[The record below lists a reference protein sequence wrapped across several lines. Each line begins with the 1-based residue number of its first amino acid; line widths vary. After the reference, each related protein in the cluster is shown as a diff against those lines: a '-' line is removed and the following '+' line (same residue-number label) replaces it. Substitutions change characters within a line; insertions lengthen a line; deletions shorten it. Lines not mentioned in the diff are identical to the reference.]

1 MYTSH
6 GHHIPGTDT
15 KSDEPR
21 PPVHRCGGPRLCK
34 TCAVESINVL
44 SEELSK
50 RNTPDKPED
59 PFDIAVGPTYLLN

>member
-6 GHHIPGTDT
+6 GYHIPGTT
-15 KSDEPR
+15 IEDEVR

-34 TCAVESINVL
+34 VCAIESVNVL

-50 RNTPDKPED
+50 CNAPDKPEG
-59 PFDIAVGPTYLLN
+59 PFDISVGPTYLLN